1 MACNRKTWCV
11 DLSTLN
17 IMALKYLKVLEVNLK
32 NVVFLYFLHS
42 SMSVLKMSSPRSKS
56 SAQCSGI
63 RISFQL

>member
-42 SMSVLKMSSPRSKS
+42 SL
-56 SAQCSGI
+56 
-63 RISFQL
+63 